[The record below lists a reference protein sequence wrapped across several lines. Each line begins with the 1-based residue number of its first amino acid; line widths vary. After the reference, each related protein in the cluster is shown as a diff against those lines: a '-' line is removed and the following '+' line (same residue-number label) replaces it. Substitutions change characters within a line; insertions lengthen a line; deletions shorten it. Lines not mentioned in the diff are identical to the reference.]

1 MKTITP
7 TSYVLAFTLFFLF
20 ALNCK
25 KSSDNKSNEIIQLK
39 LDAEGLQYIQLDTG
53 KYFIYK
59 DSATAILDSV
69 VVTQSSLENEYT
81 SGVSRGLFDSYP
93 AFNTEVFY
101 LTLTKKDVNSD
112 SVWLEAQT
120 PPPLCCP
127 SLSNNNE
134 PIQMQSNAG

>member
-1 MKTITP
+1 MKTITT

-25 KSSDNKSNEIIQLK
+25 KSSDNKSKIIQQK
-39 LDAEGLQYIQLDTG
+39 LDEEGLQYIQLDTG

-81 SGVSRGLFDSYP
+81 PGVSRGLFDSYP

-120 PPPLCCP
+120 PPPLCC
-127 SLSNNNE
+127 
-134 PIQMQSNAG
+134 